1 MRKKTKGSRIAAVI
15 LGKFPIK
22 DAVYAKKAGADML
35 ELRLDQ
41 FKSIKLQYLTA
52 TIKEIKAKTRLP
64 LIATMRSSSEEKF
77 LPLRHQI
84 KEKERLNII
93 MGILPLVDLVDI
105 ELSARTIIKT
115 VIFAAHSLHKK
126 VIVSCHNFKKT
137 PSFKELSA
145 IDRKAR
151 QKGAD
156 IVKIAAFARSEE
168 DVARLMVFTYI
179 SKIRPI
185 VTIAMGKKGALSR
198 LIAPIFGSRITYAAV
213 TKKAAPGQL
222 SLSSLKNKI

>member
-1 MRKKTKGSRIAAVI
+1 MFKKGSQVAAVI
-15 LGKFPIK
+15 LGKSPVK
-22 DAVYAKKAGADML
+22 DAIYAKKAGADML

-64 LIATMRSSSEEKF
+64 LIATLRYSSEEKF
-77 LPLRHQI
+77 LPLRHRI
-84 KEKERLNII
+84 KEKERLDII
-93 MGILPLVDLVDI
+93 MGILPLIDLVDI

-115 VIFAAHSLHKK
+115 VIFAAHSLRKK

-137 PSFKELSA
+137 PALKELSA
-145 IDRKAR
+145 IDRNAR

-156 IVKIAAFARSEE
+156 IVKISAFARSEE
-168 DVARLMVFTYI
+168 DAARLMVWTYR

-185 VTIAMGKKGALSR
+185 VTIAMGNKGSVFR

-222 SLSSLKNKI
+222 TLSAFKNKI